1 MAGMAVRI
9 LGLGL
14 IGPGLPSWSEARTTL
29 TGEAAYRPA
38 PSVVPPPQRLPPAER
53 RRAGAAVKIALA
65 VADAACSDAQA
76 DPRTLATVFASS
88 SGDGANCHAMCET
101 LASPKPADRLV
112 SPTRFTNS
120 VHNATAGYW
129 HITVESHKASTSL
142 CAHDDGFAAGMMAAL
157 TQLHAL
163 DAPLMLVASD
173 CPYPQPLQATR
184 PLPDTMGVALV
195 LAPLAYSSGSLA
207 RARLSVDLLPLAQA
221 GSQTTCH
228 DAALEKLRR
237 SIPAA
242 RALPLLEAIARSR
255 PATVVLAASSQ
266 LALRI
271 EVNFE

>member
-1 MAGMAVRI
+1 MAGMDVRI

-14 IGPGLPSWSEARTTL
+14 IGPGLTSWSEARTTL

-76 DPRTLATVFASS
+76 DPRALATVFAAS

-120 VHNATAGYW
+120 VHNAAAGYW

-157 TQLHAL
+157 TQLQAL
-163 DAPLMLVASD
+163 DAPLLLVASD

-195 LAPLAYSSGSLA
+195 LAPLAHSSGSLA
-207 RARLSVDLLPLAQA
+207 RARLSVSLLPLAQA
-221 GSQTTCH
+221 GSQTPCH
-228 DAALEKLRR
+228 DAALEQLRR

-242 RALPLLEAIARSR
+242 RALPLLEALARSR